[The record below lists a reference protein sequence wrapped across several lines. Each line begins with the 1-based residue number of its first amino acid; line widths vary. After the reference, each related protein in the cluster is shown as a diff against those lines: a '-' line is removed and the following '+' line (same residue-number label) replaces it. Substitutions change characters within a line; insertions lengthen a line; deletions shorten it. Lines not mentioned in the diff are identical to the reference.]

1 MKKSWILLLLLN
13 ACLIANAWA
22 KDAVN
27 GKDIAASLKQA
38 GDVVGTGMEAA
49 GKAIAPEVSKAEA
62 WLDGAV
68 KNGDKKTDKA
78 GK

>member
-38 GDVVGTGMEAA
+38 GDAVGSGMGKA
-49 GKAIAPEVSKAEA
+49 GKAVAPEVSKAES
-62 WLDGAV
+62 WLHGAL
-68 KNGDKKTDKA
+68 KRGDKKSDKA
-78 GK
+78 SK